1 MEPEL
6 LIVSIVEETL
16 MLADPPEPHRGSA
29 FVNTI
34 QMLEDVVDR
43 MFRKYHLTAVPAP
56 PPTVRFKVV
65 EEFKRMKE
73 LFKVA

>member
-1 MEPEL
+1 MALQL
-6 LIVSIVEETL
+6 LIMGIVEETL

-34 QMLEDVVDR
+34 QILEELVDKV
-43 MFRKYHLTAVPAP
+43 FRKYHLTAVPAP

>member
-1 MEPEL
+1 
-6 LIVSIVEETL
+6 
-16 MLADPPEPHRGSA
+16 MLADPPGPNRGSA

-34 QMLEDVVDR
+34 QMLEEAVDR
-43 MFRKYHLTAVPAP
+43 VFRKYHFIAAPAP

-65 EEFKRMKE
+65 DEFKRMKE